1 MNRVVNEEYAKR
13 LQAVL
18 VRSLVETGL
27 FHDIPSDQDREFLL
41 EFMMSNEERLGRG
54 LPIAPDVV
62 KVVKQEK
69 PIEPRKSSSTEALK
83 KKKPTAAETKKKKET
98 SAKKKIEADARKEA
112 DALEESRRKFV
123 AESSAVEEARRKLEA
138 DMSAIDAKRR
148 RLANAASAL
157 DADYQPDEYPIRPP
171 SDTVTAMDNYI
182 AHRADLDA
190 LHREQ
195 ALKRGTAAKKPASR
209 AKPKVSSGAM
219 DLAEMKE

>member
-54 LPIAPDVV
+54 LPIAPEVV

-112 DALEESRRKFV
+112 DAL
-123 AESSAVEEARRKLEA
+123 RKLEA

-148 RLANAASAL
+148 RLANAALAL

-195 ALKRGTAAKKPASR
+195 ALKRETAAKKPASR

>member
-54 LPIAPDVV
+54 LPIAPEVV

-98 SAKKKIEADARKEA
+98 AAKKKIEADARKEA
-112 DALEESRRKFV
+112 DAL
-123 AESSAVEEARRKLEA
+123 RKLEA

-195 ALKRGTAAKKPASR
+195 ALKRETAAKKPASR